1 MANQPL
7 FPGVNYRL
15 GPTRQ
20 LPLSGQYVTQLMD
33 VVKRTDPNLTI
44 DITSA
49 GQVQQGQEG
58 PRTGSTRHDVD
69 HTGHGHT
76 SDLVLVRDGKPIRP
90 MDDQELYARF
100 LQNAAAAGFTGIGHY
115 DWGVHVGGGSKAMWG
130 PSTGGGSINP
140 VFAQAI
146 ENGWKGNWAAGT
158 LPPSP
163 TGPQPDAPKP
173 RAPDATATPMN
184 PSGAAFS
191 FEGVVKAGAGFT
203 TVTGSDGLQYTF
215 QGPRN
220 WRNNNPGNIEF
231 GDFARSMGAVGTDG
245 RFAVFPTYEAGR
257 EAKRS
262 LLFESE
268 KYQGMS
274 IAGAISR
281 YAPEEDG
288 NDTARYISTVAG
300 VLGVPANTPLSQL
313 SEAQQ
318 ASLMTAMEEFEGYKP
333 GQVLRNGQPVSID
346 LKSTFNPR
354 NGQSAQ
360 VVNSQFSMAAGN
372 HSVDIGQVTASNP
385 YTMGE
390 VAAQQR
396 EAQTLAEA
404 NKTSIV
410 DLAVTAIEQ
419 EQVIPWLLKGN
430 EKFLP
435 DAGYLFDAKTA
446 TKDIPQEYWN
456 RFDHSQSQAETDYIR
471 EGILQSMQ
479 ADAKLAEAGWGG
491 VGLRIAAG
499 VLDPAA
505 WAAGVGIALTT
516 AGTGVPAYLA
526 TKFGRAGIIAA
537 NAASGMAG
545 AAIPE
550 AVIAAKKPTY
560 DSSDFAIAV
569 GSGLILGGAFGAFT
583 RNADEAARI
592 EQMGKS
598 IAMGEGN
605 LLAPKRSSA
614 GAAQA
619 SVREDLR
626 ADASDLVRD
635 LDDSVAP
642 KAFAGNLRWDL
653 AARLKSSE
661 NGYVRA
667 LGNILVEDGTRNADG
682 LTPFSVSE
690 QARKLTQ
697 QAEVRWKA
705 SFDSNFKT
713 YAERLEIKRSDMRQ
727 ARTAFAKTVAESV
740 RNRNPMATYDP
751 EIKAAGNEFRAM
763 MAHWRQL
770 AANPGILDGT
780 TRRAVRGF
788 DKFEDNAF
796 YVPRVF
802 DLGAVQ
808 DALNKYGHETLAK
821 FVGRAMKEV
830 NEDLSDEMAEKFG
843 KGYIKKLHSLSA
855 GDLQKNSRALSG
867 EDMEGLKELLRDGTD
882 LNDVELDELLLGLKP
897 KKSNGES
904 PHAKKRLFLDEM
916 FEAKLERI
924 DSTHDV
930 GGDTFRVSDL
940 FMNDADDLMQMY
952 SRQMAGRI
960 AMARARIENPK
971 WQPGDESPRYLLDG
985 ITSDSEWEIEMAKL
999 RSVGDTTGTNSHLK
1013 ADMERLNF
1021 AYNQIVGRPVWDEQT
1036 GYAQGLRMLRDYN
1049 FMRVMNQVG
1058 FAQVAE
1064 LGNVMWQTGL
1074 RATFTNMPAWK
1085 AMWRNA
1091 KTGKIDD
1098 TLAQEWED
1106 ITGLGADWLRHSDMR
1121 RIDGFEQPMQGY
1133 KGNKTIEKVDDL
1145 QQRGVRAV
1153 TAISGMAPINT
1164 ALQRLT
1170 GRAIFNKFANIA
1182 LDGGTLSAAQMR
1194 RMKGLGLSEEM
1205 LGRISS
1211 QIKTSATFEGKRLKA
1226 MNFAQWDDQEALAAF
1241 ENGVFRMA
1249 RTIVQENDI
1258 GNMAMWMSKP
1268 TAKTL
1273 LQFRSFM
1280 LASWSK
1286 QFMNGLN
1293 HLDFTTFASFATTAF
1308 LGSMTYTLRE
1318 YLNSIGRPDQQE
1330 YLAERLSPQRLVT
1343 SGLQNSSWM
1352 GIMAPIADTA
1362 WTRTTGLDPL
1372 FDGRNTQ
1379 QSSDAFLGNPS
1390 VGLIDSLLNVPG
1402 AIRNG
1407 ITGEF
1412 SEADARKLK
1421 TIMAFQNAMG
1431 VVQLFNLTAGNLP
1444 D

>member
-1 MANQPL
+1 MANQTL

-20 LPLSGQYVTQLMD
+20 LPLSGDYVTTLMD
-33 VVKRTDPNLTI
+33 VVKRTDPALTI

-49 GQVQQGQEG
+49 GQVPEGTPG
-58 PRTGSTRHDVD
+58 PRTGSDRHDVD

-90 MDDQELYARF
+90 GDDQELYARF

-130 PSTGGGSINP
+130 PTTGGASINP
-140 VFAQAI
+140 TFARAI
-146 ENGWKGNWAAGT
+146 EAGWAGNWAAGT
-158 LPPSP
+158 LPASP
-163 TGPQPDAPKP
+163 TGPQPDAPEP
-173 RAPDATATPMN
+173 MAPDATATPTN
-184 PSGAAFS
+184 PSGASFS
-191 FEGVVKAGAGFT
+191 FAGVVEAGAGFT
-203 TVTGSDGLQYTF
+203 TVKGSDGLNYTF
-215 QGPRN
+215 KGSRN

-231 GDFARSMGAVGTDG
+231 GDFAQSHGAVGTDG

-257 EAKRS
+257 AAKQA
-262 LLFESE
+262 LLFTSPG
-268 KYQGMS
+268 YAGMT
-274 IAGAISR
+274 IEQAIGR
-281 YAPEEDG
+281 YAPASDG
-288 NDTARYISTVAG
+288 NDTPRYISTVSGAI
-300 VLGVPANTPLSQL
+300 GVPANTPMSQL

-318 ASLMTAMEEFEGYKP
+318 ASMLNAMEAVEGWKP
-333 GQVLRNGQPVSID
+333 GQVLQGGQPVNID
-346 LKSTFNPR
+346 LKSSYNPR
-354 NGQSAQ
+354 NGQAAMTVDSP
-360 VVNSQFSMAAGN
+360 FSMAAGN
-372 HSVDIGQVTASNP
+372 HTVDIGQVTPASP

-396 EAQTLAEA
+396 EWLARAAA
-404 NKTSIV
+404 NSTSIV
-410 DLAVTAIEQ
+410 DLAWTAVQQ

-435 DAGYLFDAKTA
+435 DAGYLFDAKAA

-456 RFDHSQSQAETDYIR
+456 RFDHTQSQAQTDYIR
-471 EGILQSMQ
+471 QGILDSMA
-479 ADAKLAEAGWGG
+479 ADQKLADAGWGG
-491 VGLRIAAG
+491 VALRIGAG

-505 WAAGVGIALTT
+505 WAAGVGISIATM
-516 AGTGVPAYLA
+516 GTGLAPYLA
-526 TKFGRAGIIAA
+526 AKFGRAGVIAA

-545 AAIPE
+545 VAIPE
-550 AVIAAKKPTY
+550 AIIASKKPTY
-560 DSSDFAIAV
+560 QADDFAIAV
-569 GSGLILGGAFGAFT
+569 GTGLILGGAFGAFT
-583 RNADEAARI
+583 KNTAEAAQI
-592 EQMGKS
+592 EAMGKS

-605 LLAPKRSSA
+605 LLAPKRSSV

-635 LDDSVAP
+635 IDDTVAP
-642 KAFAGNLRWDL
+642 RAFAGKMRWDL
-653 AARLKSSE
+653 SARLKESE

-667 LGNILVEDGTRNADG
+667 LGNILVEDGTRNAKG
-682 LTPFSVSE
+682 LTPFSASE
-690 QARKLTQ
+690 QARKLTR
-697 QAEVRWKA
+697 QAEVRWRA
-705 SFDSNFKT
+705 SFDTNFKA
-713 YAERLEIKRSDMRQ
+713 YAKRLEIKRSDMR
-727 ARTAFAKTVAESV
+727 TAKSDFAKTVAESV
-740 RNRNPMATYDP
+740 RNRNPMSTYDP
-751 EIKAAGNEFRAM
+751 EIKAAGSEFRAM

-808 DALNKYGHETLAK
+808 DSLNKYGHDTLAA
-821 FVGRAMKEV
+821 FIGRAMKEV
-830 NEDLSDEMAEKFG
+830 NEDLTDEMAQKFG
-843 KGYIKKLHSLSA
+843 KGYIKKIHSLSA

-882 LNDVELDELLLGLKP
+882 LSDVELDDLLLGMKP

-904 PHAKKRLFLDEM
+904 PRAKKRLFMDEL
-916 FEAKLERI
+916 FEAKLERM
-924 DSTHDV
+924 DGTGDA
-930 GGDTFRVSDL
+930 GGDVFRVSDL
-940 FMNDADDLMQMY
+940 FMNDADELMQMY

-971 WQPGDESPRYLLDG
+971 WVEGDETPRYLLDG
-985 ITSDSEWEIEMAKL
+985 VTSDSEWEIEMAKL
-999 RSVGDTTGTNSHLK
+999 RSVGDTTGTNAHQK
-1013 ADMERLNF
+1013 ADLDRLNF
-1021 AYNQIVGRPVWDEQT
+1021 AYSNIVGRPVWDEQT
-1036 GYAQGLRMLRDYN
+1036 GYAQSLRMLRDYN

-1074 RATFTNMPAWK
+1074 RATFTNMPSWK

-1091 KTGKIDD
+1091 KTGKLDD

-1121 RIDGFEQPMQGY
+1121 RLDGFEQPMQGY

-1170 GRAIFNKFANIA
+1170 GRAIFNKFAQIA
-1182 LDGGTLSAAQMR
+1182 QKGDITADK
-1194 RMKGLGLSEEM
+1194 RMMGLGLDTAM
-1205 LGRISS
+1205 LKRISAE
-1211 QIKTSATFEGKRLKA
+1211 IKTSATFDGSRLKA
-1226 MNFAQWDDQEALAAF
+1226 MNFAQWGDQEALAAF
-1241 ENGVFRMA
+1241 ENAAFRYA

-1286 QFMNGLN
+1286 QFMNGMN

-1330 YLAERLSPQRLVT
+1330 HLADRLSPARLVT

-1362 WTRTTGLDPL
+1362 WTRATGMDPL

-1379 QSSDAFLGNPS
+1379 QSSDAFLGNPT
-1390 VGLIDSLLNVPG
+1390 VGLVDSILNVPG

-1407 ITGEF
+1407 VMGEF

-1421 TIMAFQNAMG
+1421 TILAFQNAMG
-1431 VVQLFNLTAGNLP
+1431 VVQMFNLTAGNLP